1 MILEPAQAGAIVR
14 ARQFDRAMIHIRE
27 PVIFVCGYY
36 YDPGRGAIADSRLC
50 GFARDALGAS
60 IRGHCP

>member
-1 MILEPAQAGAIVR
+1 MTLERAQADAIVR
-14 ARQFDRAMIHIRE
+14 ARQFDRAMIQIRE

-50 GFARDALGAS
+50 CLARDAVGAS
-60 IRGHCP
+60 ICSPCP